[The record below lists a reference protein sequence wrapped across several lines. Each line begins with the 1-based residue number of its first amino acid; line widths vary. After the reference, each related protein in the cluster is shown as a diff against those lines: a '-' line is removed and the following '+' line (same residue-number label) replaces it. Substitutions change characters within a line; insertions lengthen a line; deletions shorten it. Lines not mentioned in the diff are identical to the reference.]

1 MPGDRKANRKLD
13 CLGLFCPEPV
23 YRTRLELDKIDVG
36 QTLEVWADDPAAEQ
50 DVPSLVRRLGHEIL
64 EARNEK
70 GRLYFL
76 IKKRER
82 GI

>member
-1 MPGDRKANRKLD
+1 LPGDRKADRKLD

-64 EARNEK
+64 EARNER

-76 IKKRER
+76 IRKRKR

>member
-1 MPGDRKANRKLD
+1 
-13 CLGLFCPEPV
+13 
-23 YRTRLELDKIDVG
+23 LELDKIDVG

-64 EARNEK
+64 EARNER

-76 IKKRER
+76 IRKRKR